1 MSASAQS
8 LVDPQA
14 RSFGALAASYL
25 KPRPLGAFLLGI
37 SSGFPLTLLIW
48 TMSYWLSKV
57 GVDKKTIGFAFA
69 LGTPYTL
76 KFLWAPVI
84 DGISIPVLTRFLG
97 QRRAWL
103 WAIQALL
110 VASIVQL
117 GASDPVQHIGR
128 FAFWGLLVAFLSA
141 TQDIVI
147 DAYRIET
154 LHDDELA
161 QGTATNQV
169 GYRTGDLL
177 AGAGTIYLASN
188 EGVGLGWAAAYALT
202 ALLVLPGAI
211 ASLWLGPGCHTAA
224 PRGGVGLAAAAR
236 FLKHNVVAPFAD
248 FLKRPGAWLILLFV
262 LTYKLGDA
270 LGQNML
276 APMIVHQGFSDT
288 DYIAINKL
296 VRFWCLAIGSLVA
309 GALIVRF
316 GMVRLLLGAGIIM
329 MIANFLFALVAR
341 TGHSVPM
348 LTLAVTTENLFG
360 AISLTV
366 FATYLSGL
374 SNTAFTATQYALLSS
389 VAAVARTFATTPSGV
404 VADHLGFPRFYLLC
418 ALLGIPGLVFLW
430 FMRRSGIVVESVRQE
445 GVEGAEPGG
454 AEKPEPAH

>member
-1 MSASAQS
+1 MAASAQS
-8 LVDPQA
+8 AAA
-14 RSFGALAASYL
+14 RETLSFGALARSYL
-25 KPRPLGAFLLGI
+25 RPRPLGAFLLGI

-57 GVDKKTIGFAFA
+57 GVDKATIGFAFA

-84 DGISIPVLTRFLG
+84 DGVSIPILTRFLG

-103 WAIQALL
+103 WTVQLLL
-110 VASIVQL
+110 VGAVVEL
-117 GASDPVQHIGR
+117 GASDPVHHIGR
-128 FAFWGLLVAFLSA
+128 FALWGAITAFLSA

-154 LHDDELA
+154 LPSEELA

-177 AGAGTIYLASN
+177 AGAGTIFLASN
-188 EGVGLGWAAAYALT
+188 EGAGLGWAAAYGLT

-211 ASLWLGPGCHTAA
+211 ASLWLGPGRHTAV
-224 PRGGVGLAAAAR
+224 RKSEERLATVAQ
-236 FLKHNVVAPFAD
+236 FLRHNVIDPFAD

-262 LTYKLGDA
+262 MTYPVGNA

-276 APMIVHQGFSDT
+276 APMLVHQGFSDT
-288 DYIAINKL
+288 EYIAINKL
-296 VRFWCLAIGSLVA
+296 VRFWCLAAGSLVA
-309 GALIVRF
+309 GALIARF
-316 GMVRLLLGAGIIM
+316 GMSRLLLGAGIIM
-329 MIANFLFALVAR
+329 IFANLMFSAVAI

-348 LTLAVTTENLFG
+348 LTAAVATENFFT

-374 SNTAFTATQYALLSS
+374 SSTAFTATQYALLSS

-404 VADHLGFPRFYLLC
+404 IADRLGFADYYIFC
-418 ALLGIPGLVFLW
+418 ALLGIPGLLFLIL
-430 FMRRSGIVVESVRQE
+430 MRRGGFIVESVRQK
-445 GVEGAEPGG
+445 GVEGAEPG
-454 AEKPEPAH
+454 KQPTS

>member
-1 MSASAQS
+1 MAAA
-8 LVDPQA
+8 A
-14 RSFGALAASYL
+14 RRDDGSFGALAASYL

-103 WAIQALL
+103 WTVQLLL
-110 VASIVQL
+110 VFSIVEL
-117 GASDPVQHIGR
+117 GASDPVHHIGR
-128 FAFWGLLVAFLSA
+128 FALWGAITAFLSA

-154 LHDDELA
+154 LPEDELA

-177 AGAGTIYLASN
+177 AGAGTIFLASN
-188 EGVGLGWAAAYALT
+188 EGAGLGWAAAYALT

-211 ASLWLGPGCHTAA
+211 ASLWLGPGRHTAVK
-224 PRGGVGLAAAAR
+224 RSRQGLATFAH
-236 FLKHNVVAPFAD
+236 FLRHNVIDPFAD
-248 FLKRPGAWLILLFV
+248 FLKRPGAWVILLFV
-262 LTYKLGDA
+262 MTYPVGNA

-276 APMIVHQGFSDT
+276 APMLVHQGFSDT
-288 DYIAINKL
+288 EYIEINKL
-296 VRFWCLAIGSLVA
+296 VRFWCLAAGSLVA
-309 GALIVRF
+309 GGLIARY
-316 GMVRLLLGAGIIM
+316 GMSRLLLGAGIIM
-329 MIANFLFALVAR
+329 IVANLMFSAVAS

-348 LTLAVTTENLFG
+348 LTAAVAIENFFT

-374 SNTAFTATQYALLSS
+374 SSTAFTATQYALLSS
-389 VAAVARTFATTPSGV
+389 VAAVARTFATTPSGII
-404 VADHLGFPRFYLLC
+404 ADRLGFTNFYIFC
-418 ALLGIPGLVFLW
+418 ALAGIPGLLFLLL
-430 FMRRSGIVVESVRQE
+430 MRRRGFIVDTVRQK
-445 GVEGAEPGG
+445 GVEGAEPKGRETTG
-454 AEKPEPAH
+454 